1 MSDLPSTYY
10 TLPQIFVKLRRTVTK
25 IKNKTKQN
33 DYLQIVYEK
42 VLIMYYHLKLMMSVI
57 YYLCS
62 CKNVIVQKSY

>member
-10 TLPQIFVKLRRTVTK
+10 TLPQIFVRLRRTVTK

-42 VLIMYYHLKLMMSVI
+42 VLLMYYHLKLMMSVI